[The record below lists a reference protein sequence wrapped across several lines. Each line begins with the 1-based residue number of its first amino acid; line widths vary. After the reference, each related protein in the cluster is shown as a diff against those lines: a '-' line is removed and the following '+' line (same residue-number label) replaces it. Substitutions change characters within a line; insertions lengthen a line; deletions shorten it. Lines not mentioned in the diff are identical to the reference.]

1 MVTFNSWIYAVQ
13 RRKYLRERFLHT
25 ARQWRQKSLSY
36 ALKKWYKFSL
46 DVTSNESLKMQRS
59 KQILNILLNKKRIS
73 TQNALR
79 TWINFIWQCRVVDI
93 QMHHNKNVHDLKNR
107 VTHVTTDVRR
117 SVREFRYKTLGS
129 VIYHAKERGQRMAV
143 TKAFY
148 RWSLT
153 SLKEANNELQNQLI
167 IYQNQVGQELS
178 RSESMTHWAINI
190 SRIESERYKSK
201 LRKQVAFL
209 NFKQAIIYKRYQNAK
224 LDREIFRQR
233 ILSHVSKSI
242 SCTVHRHESNKLLK
256 RFCRWK
262 IAIEKSKAGEA
273 EEKTDN
279 LKELLVDAKVDAQ
292 NSIVQIV
299 RERLIANENR
309 RFGKK
314 MDDETKFTQ

>member
-1 MVTFNSWIYAVQ
+1 
-13 RRKYLRERFLHT
+13 
-25 ARQWRQKSLSY
+25 
-36 ALKKWYKFSL
+36 
-46 DVTSNESLKMQRS
+46 MQRS

-167 IYQNQVGQELS
+167 IYQNQVGQELKVIRS
-178 RSESMTHWAINI
+178 RCRSGKAASWPLCDTKDVPAAVGTIDASGQRGRRRVRGRRSILHGAAPSVGDGSQNLATPDSETALAQQHRSERSF
-190 SRIESERYKSK
+190 
-201 LRKQVAFL
+201 VAAL
-209 NFKQAIIYKRYQNAK
+209 MRCIVHLGSIQPYSTDAR
-224 LDREIFRQR
+224 RGRRPRQ
-233 ILSHVSKSI
+233 
-242 SCTVHRHESNKLLK
+242 
-256 RFCRWK
+256 
-262 IAIEKSKAGEA
+262 
-273 EEKTDN
+273 
-279 LKELLVDAKVDAQ
+279 
-292 NSIVQIV
+292 
-299 RERLIANENR
+299 
-309 RFGKK
+309 
-314 MDDETKFTQ
+314 